1 MDLRTRPAIVKPA
14 YSPNSPSSSTRGS
27 SSSFTRRNAEGDP
40 GDIVMPEKD
49 GQLANDYVIAILK
62 DAKGNIVN
70 LSNWLS
76 FRKTAFGGKYIDV
89 NENALVE
96 AWTNLLSRQLC
107 KVG

>member
-1 MDLRTRPAIVKPA
+1 
-14 YSPNSPSSSTRGS
+14 
-27 SSSFTRRNAEGDP
+27 
-40 GDIVMPEKD
+40 
-49 GQLANDYVIAILK
+49 VIAILK